1 MMLKRLP
8 LRRAFEENIT
18 PKTTGI
24 VEMRGNGN
32 TWEVWSCFWDIVIV
46 DFGDSI
52 NTERGTKGGPIA
64 RTDAHF
70 VANNMRGERK
80 ANLNHF

>member
-1 MMLKRLP
+1 
-8 LRRAFEENIT
+8 
-18 PKTTGI
+18 
-24 VEMRGNGN
+24 MRGNGN

-46 DFGDSI
+46 DFGDST